1 MIVRRRAALLAI
13 AILTLACS
21 DDASESEP
29 LEPAEFGQLCGEAA
43 PVQLLPL
50 DPERPLAQVRSV
62 GVYEGRRVLEIDY
75 RGGALGLGSMLPSNA
90 SQLWSVGPCGED
102 PLLLSE
108 RDNHLPIRLETQ
120 PEWLLECDWDS
131 GQIWRH
137 DPSGV
142 RAPNVVFETHQCFVV
157 PLEGGVLS
165 LRPSAAGSELG
176 ALLFQAWPADP
187 WTTSAEPLVVLE
199 PVRMAAMSSYGRPD
213 DEVLGVTADE
223 YLVVRGDDELVAV
236 SRLDHAVTP
245 IASGVHSFDHAASG
259 RYVVWQAVE
268 DTSEGSGWREGVVS
282 LTDRETG
289 VTTPLTTTSIAYGL
303 PTPFAFESAG
313 VVYLR
318 AEANTIDRFVH
329 LESLDAV
336 DVLEQVRVTSI
347 VDETRVL
354 IGSDEFAIGPYR
366 WFDVRSGATTMA
378 FEGSG
383 GAAQPFA
390 DAITVL
396 EDVQCCIDDDQRTEG
411 RLWRVPFGGGEPEL
425 IAERATVNAQISS
438 DARVV
443 TPIDV
448 DQDWVGPL
456 IVVDPSTLGEREI
469 DDAVFVFEPAIVDEM
484 EGDPLVLYTV
494 ADPQRHGVWLARLAT
509 P

>member
-1 MIVRRRAALLAI
+1 
-13 AILTLACS
+13 LTLACS
-21 DDASESEP
+21 DDASES
-29 LEPAEFGQLCGEAA
+29 EPAEFGQLCGEAA

-50 DPERPLAQVRSV
+50 DPERPLAQVREV

-108 RDNHLPIRLETQ
+108 RDNHFAIQLATQ

-137 DPSGV
+137 DPSGA
-142 RAPNVVFETHQCFVV
+142 RAPNVVFESHQCFVV
-157 PLEGGVLS
+157 PLEDGVLS
-165 LRPSAAGSELG
+165 LRPSAANPELG

-199 PVRMAAMSSYGRPD
+199 PVRTTAMSSYGRPD

-245 IASGVHSFDHAASG
+245 IASSVHSFDHAASG

-268 DTSEGSGWREGVVS
+268 DTSEGSGWREGLVS
-282 LTDRETG
+282 LTDRESG

-303 PTPFAFESAG
+303 PMPFAFESAG
-313 VVYLR
+313 VIYLR
-318 AEANTIDRFVH
+318 AEANTTDRFVH

-336 DVLEQVRVTSI
+336 DVPEQVTVTRI
-347 VDETRVL
+347 LDGTRVL
-354 IGSDEFAIGPYR
+354 IGSDEHAVGPYR
-366 WFDVRSGATTMA
+366 WFDVLSGATTMA

-396 EDVQCCIDDDQRTEG
+396 EDVQCCIDDDQRVEG
-411 RLWRVPFGGGEPEL
+411 PLWRVPFGGGEGEL
-425 IAERATVNAQISS
+425 IAERATVGLALAG

-443 TPIDV
+443 TPVDV
-448 DQDWVGPL
+448 DQDWVGSL
-456 IVVDPSTLGEREI
+456 IVVEPSTLAEREI
-469 DDAVFVFEPAIVDEM
+469 DDAVFVFEPAIVDEID
-484 EGDPLVLYTV
+484 GDPLVLYTV
-494 ADPQRHGVWLARLAT
+494 ADPQRQGVWLARLAT